1 MPRLALGTWV
11 NRMAAAGTCWEDLR
25 IVGPTFAG
33 EQAGK
38 TYATDLMAH
47 KVRGSVVKGV
57 SQRSFTLSLLFL
69 ASFNSEVE
77 AELQCTKTGFCF
89 VFYCFVI

>member
-1 MPRLALGTWV
+1 
-11 NRMAAAGTCWEDLR
+11 MAAAGTWEDPR

-33 EQAGK
+33 EQAWK

-57 SQRSFTLSLLFL
+57 SQRNWQVSIQKLRPIFSARKRAFVLFSFVL
-69 ASFNSEVE
+69 
-77 AELQCTKTGFCF
+77 
-89 VFYCFVI
+89 

>member
-1 MPRLALGTWV
+1 
-11 NRMAAAGTCWEDLR
+11 MAAAGTCWEEPR

-33 EQAGK
+33 EQAWK

-57 SQRSFTLSLLFL
+57 SQRSLIKLSLSFL

-77 AELQCTKTGFCF
+77 AELQCTKAGFCF
-89 VFYCFVI
+89 VFFCFVV